1 MKKLTVLST
10 LTLSSILLA
19 SCTTMKSQMKS
30 KPSKEMSHLMET
42 VQVKDEDIFAET
54 PKTGEYTHEMA
65 EANADDTDIKKEVG
79 TAAID
84 EELPGSESDKVPYS
98 KNFLAQK
105 NTKRMQFWVDYFTK
119 KNRDRFQRFINNGEE
134 YRHIIE
140 ETFAAHGLPKE
151 LYFVGLIESGY
162 YLGARSHA
170 SAVGPWQFI
179 RGTGSRYG
187 LKINNEIDE
196 RQDLFKASRAAAMY
210 FKDLHNVFSSWE
222 LALSAYNAGEYGIIR
237 RIMKHGTRDFYELSR
252 NKQLP
257 SETIN
262 YVPKVLAAM
271 HVVNNAEKYGF
282 VLPKKNH
289 RLFDMTELKPIQKNV
304 SLRSIAQ
311 RLGVETALLRKLN
324 PELRRDYTPRR
335 FAGTYYLRVPKS
347 RYAYRLED
355 EKVAAPK
362 VAVFNK
368 PETRKELNRRTAFIE
383 NTISS
388 DDSSDKE
395 EKIETTFRPKFH
407 RVRRGETFM
416 AISRKYNIPA
426 RELASINGFKN
437 WKIKVKKGQKIKLNS
452 ADEQK
457 VATRTVAPN
466 RVAAN
471 KSFSK
476 VKVLNKPIV
485 YKVRRGDNLADLAR
499 IFDLKVSKIKTAN
512 NLKRGDIQIGQKIVL
527 PDTRKGIY
535 IVRKGDHLTKV
546 ARDLKQPVEALLKL
560 NRVKRGAIYP
570 GQKIIVNVD

>member
-10 LTLSSILLA
+10 LTLSSLLLA
-19 SCTTMKSQMKS
+19 SCTTMKSQMKN

-42 VQVKDEDIFAET
+42 VQVKDEDVFAEA

-65 EANADDTDIKKEVG
+65 EANADDNDIKNEVG

-84 EELPGSESDKVPYS
+84 EELPGSENDKVPYA
-98 KNFLAQK
+98 KDFLAQK
-105 NTKRMQFWVDYFTK
+105 NTKRMQFWVEYFTK

-140 ETFAAHGLPKE
+140 EIFVAHGLPKE

-196 RQDLFKASRAAAMY
+196 RQDLFKASKAAAMY

-289 RLFDMTELKPIQKNV
+289 RLFDLTELRPIQKNV
-304 SLRSIAQ
+304 PLSSIAR
-311 RLGVETALLRKLN
+311 RLGVETELLRKLN
-324 PELRRDYTPRR
+324 PELRRNSTPRH

-347 RYAYRLED
+347 KYAYRLED
-355 EKVAAPK
+355 QSVAAPK
-362 VAVFNK
+362 VAIFNK

-383 NTISS
+383 ETIGSTS
-388 DDSSDKE
+388 VDE
-395 EKIETTFRPKFH
+395 EKVETIIKPKLH

-416 AISRKYNIPA
+416 SIARKYDLTP
-426 RELASINGFKN
+426 RQLAEMNNFKN
-437 WKIKVKKGQKIKLNS
+437 WKVRVKLGQKLKLTNK
-452 ADEQK
+452 DQQR
-457 VATRTVAPN
+457 VATRTVVPN
-466 RVAAN
+466 RIA
-471 KSFSK
+471 SK
-476 VKVLNKPIV
+476 VKILNRPIV
-485 YKVRRGDNLADLAR
+485 YKVRRGDNLTDLAR
-499 IFDLKVSKIKTAN
+499 IFDLKVSKIRTAN
-512 NLKRGDIQIGQKIVL
+512 KLKRGDIQVGQRIVL
-527 PDTRKGIY
+527 PDTKKGIY
-535 IVRKGDHLTKV
+535 IVKKGDHLTKV
-546 ARDLKQPVEALLKL
+546 ARDLKQPVEALVKL
-560 NRVKRGAIYP
+560 NSLKRGAIYP
-570 GQKIIVNVD
+570 GQKIIVNMD